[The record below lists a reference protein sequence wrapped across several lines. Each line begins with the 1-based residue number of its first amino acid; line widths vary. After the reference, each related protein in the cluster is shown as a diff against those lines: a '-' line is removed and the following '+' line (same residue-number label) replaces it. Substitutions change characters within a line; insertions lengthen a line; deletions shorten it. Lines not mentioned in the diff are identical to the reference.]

1 MSEHRL
7 SYVLDMADKLVVMNN
22 GKIMEWGNPLEIADK
37 IKNQKISKLMPY
49 ATRVYYECG
58 KKVLPC
64 FHKRWKKMA

>member
-37 IKNQKISKLMPY
+37 IKNILERGYRHPISAIPKESLSS
-49 ATRVYYECG
+49 TIRVAFNL
-58 KKVLPC
+58 K
-64 FHKRWKKMA
+64 